1 MAFHSRLASLATRET
16 DMGIGKEMLFL
27 GGYLSI
33 PELVAELARE
43 RAALARDGAADRT
56 TTGTNESHPEPD
68 EPPANVA
75 AKAGA

>member
-1 MAFHSRLASLATRET
+1 
-16 DMGIGKEMLFL
+16 MGIGKEMLFL

-43 RAALARDGAADRT
+43 RAALARAAAADRT
-56 TTGTNESHPEPD
+56 ATGTTESQPEPG

-75 AKAGA
+75 AKVGA

>member
-1 MAFHSRLASLATRET
+1 
-16 DMGIGKEMLFL
+16 MGIGKEMLFL

-43 RAALARDGAADRT
+43 RAALARAGAADPT
-56 TTGTNESHPEPD
+56 ATGTNESQPEPG

-75 AKAGA
+75 ATVGA

>member
-1 MAFHSRLASLATRET
+1 
-16 DMGIGKEMLFL
+16 MGIGKEMLFL

-43 RAALARDGAADRT
+43 RAALACAGAADQT
-56 TTGTNESHPEPD
+56 ATGTNESQAEPG